1 MDALLKQL
9 GADGGAVLS
18 VEAADGSEGG
28 RLLPHLNWPCTLRH
42 AFKVGL
48 SPALPCGSPLG
59 HQSQPLCTP
68 HMCECTW
75 HQQLLVG

>member
-1 MDALLKQL
+1 MDALLKRL

-42 AFKVGL
+42 AFKVGV
-48 SPALPCGSPLG
+48 SPSLP
-59 HQSQPLCTP
+59 
-68 HMCECTW
+68 
-75 HQQLLVG
+75 